1 MARWRAEHAR
11 TDAPYAVKVT
21 TPVRFKASNIAEM
34 ISSLRNHVEQS
45 EVALSKA
52 REQDAPARE
61 VGMLAKTYVEAAQRF
76 AAVLIDRDRLTAN
89 SETQFSMET
98 ILAMQADRLARLQF
112 MINSALPQKAA
123 AIRTRLNGIE
133 TERTALGPT
142 LDLEMEEAY
151 RQYCSGNGQYRMVCD
166 LLSAR
171 IATRELRLN
180 ILKSMETEA
189 KEELAAVEQRNKA
202 LSRQL
207 GRLPHRLT

>member
-1 MARWRAEHAR
+1 
-11 TDAPYAVKVT
+11 
-21 TPVRFKASNIAEM
+21 
-34 ISSLRNHVEQS
+34 
-45 EVALSKA
+45 
-52 REQDAPARE
+52 
-61 VGMLAKTYVEAAQRF
+61 MLAKTYVEAAQRF

-98 ILAMQADRLARLQF
+98 ILAMQADLLARLQF